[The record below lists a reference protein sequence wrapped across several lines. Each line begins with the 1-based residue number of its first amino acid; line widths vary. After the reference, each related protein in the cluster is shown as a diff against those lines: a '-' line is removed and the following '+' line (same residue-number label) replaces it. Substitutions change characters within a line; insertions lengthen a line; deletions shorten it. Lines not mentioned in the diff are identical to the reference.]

1 MTGASSQLTSN
12 VERGGRHLA
21 CPGQVVVLTCRGMG
35 ADLLN
40 WATAANGEL
49 IQIPYGLCCNQ
60 EGDIKT
66 VVPFTANLTKAVEED
81 SMKMLTSTLT
91 FTFVDALNGITVECY
106 TSVYG
111 ENAMKTALMEK
122 NDGESDAVTSH
133 GLNPDLLIFLHQQT
147 LLLPPSLHWSVC

>member
-40 WATAANGEL
+40 WETAANGEL
-49 IQIPYGLCCNQ
+49 IQIPYGHSDN

-66 VVPFTANLTKAVEED
+66 ADPFTANLTEAVEEV
-81 SMKMLTSTLT
+81 SIRMLTSTLS
-91 FTFVDALNGITVECY
+91 FTFVDALNGVTVQCT
-106 TSVYG
+106 TSVNG
-111 ENAMKTALMEK
+111 SVVRIPALVEKTG
-122 NDGESDAVTSH
+122 N
-133 GLNPDLLIFLHQQT
+133 
-147 LLLPPSLHWSVC
+147 